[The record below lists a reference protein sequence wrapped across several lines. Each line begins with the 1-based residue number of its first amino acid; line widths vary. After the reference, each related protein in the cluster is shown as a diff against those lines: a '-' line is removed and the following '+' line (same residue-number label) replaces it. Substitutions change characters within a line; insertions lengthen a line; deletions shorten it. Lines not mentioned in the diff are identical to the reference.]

1 MRERLTQA
9 LYRLEE
15 LERADDRPTP
25 LRRLDSRAKL
35 AVTLLYLVAMLSVPL
50 TRLSELLLFVLYPVV
65 MAAVGGFRYGSIL
78 RRSLVLLPFV
88 AFIGLFNI
96 FQAREPLFR
105 IGPIIISVGWTT
117 FVSILLRGLLSVQAL
132 LLLIYTTG
140 YYRLCRS
147 LQRIGVPELLT
158 TQLLFVHRYLCVLLR
173 ESIALSMACDA
184 RSFGRRSYPLRTWG
198 TLICQLLLRTF
209 DRADRIGL
217 AMAARGFTGRI
228 PELPDRKST
237 RLNSSH

>member
-117 FVSILLRGLLSVQAL
+117 FVSILLREIGRAS
-132 LLLIYTTG
+132 
-140 YYRLCRS
+140 CRE
-147 LQRIGVPELLT
+147 RV
-158 TQLLFVHRYLCVLLR
+158 
-173 ESIALSMACDA
+173 
-184 RSFGRRSYPLRTWG
+184 
-198 TLICQLLLRTF
+198 
-209 DRADRIGL
+209 
-217 AMAARGFTGRI
+217 
-228 PELPDRKST
+228 
-237 RLNSSH
+237 

>member
-117 FVSILLRGLLSVQAL
+117 FQQGDTPLPVVPGSASSLSIKYQNIAGY
-132 LLLIYTTG
+132 LILMY
-140 YYRLCRS
+140 
-147 LQRIGVPELLT
+147 E
-158 TQLLFVHRYLCVLLR
+158 
-173 ESIALSMACDA
+173 A
-184 RSFGRRSYPLRTWG
+184 
-198 TLICQLLLRTF
+198 
-209 DRADRIGL
+209 
-217 AMAARGFTGRI
+217 
-228 PELPDRKST
+228 
-237 RLNSSH
+237 